1 MFAHPRNRDRSHEF
15 LFVKRSNARA
25 RVSFARLIFAM
36 SSRALRGM
44 LPSLTAILLLVA
56 PARAEETLYGAS
68 GSNNRSGLYVVDP
81 NTAAGTF
88 IDAIRTPDFQ
98 SLLVTGI
105 AFNPLSGILYGTTTD
120 GRLVTIDP
128 GTAVATV
135 IGSLGKSLRDI
146 SFRSDGTLFGFEA
159 NDPFSLATINLN
171 TGAATTVG
179 NSGLASTVGGGL
191 AFSPNDTLYLSAT
204 GHAGTLDTLNPA
216 TGARTIGPILLNSRI
231 GNGEMS
237 ALAFNSLGTLFALDN
252 PNQDLVII
260 DPATGAITDVCSFF
274 DPTDA
279 IAFSPSTLTFTD
291 NQSDANPADRFLD
304 RLPHATKIKATVDF
318 DDTSPGNVVVTLF
331 TPDSFGGVFL
341 ATLWDHELL
350 VDENNQPLTHV
361 HAVVNDI
368 PASDSGVGDFGNFC
382 GGGPPVYSYE
392 LRVLDDPCQQN
403 ESAPV
408 GTGTLKSWSL
418 TLDPVDPGHI
428 APPTVNLYAD
438 SQNHPVPDSIISGSP
453 LTLVATA
460 VGNPSSFPIDRLR
473 ISITEI
479 TNPDPLMQHQS
490 GNTPESYQSNELHP
504 APSNTGATLSYTPP
518 TLPPGDYV
526 IRVVAYDSAGFVQ
539 TLVKNLTVNRGFGL
553 FSVSNVS
560 RTVRTECPETDPDCS
575 SDVIG
580 DYAFPCNKTDFG
592 ATLTLINDT
601 CIDAPNLRVRI
612 VSAAG
617 SAYLEQDCPPDLPDE
632 TDLTA
637 QNPPQ
642 ASVGLVGPL
651 PAHSCETVQIS
662 GVAPAPIQN
671 PNLDPRTGCD
681 LGIGFQIYAVL
692 DECVGG
698 DCGDNGPGEW
708 IQVDSIKVTE
718 GEWPIVGG
726 FGGPGGGVNTM
737 RHGRKKKHRSFI
749 FDSVTIDGP
758 DTVPGSTP
766 QQYTAAVIAKNA
778 TTTKSIDVT
787 AAPGTQWNASAFTIP
802 GGLFQPGQVSANT
815 QVTLLASYTLGHIT
829 KTATK
834 TITVTPTLGSSSVA
848 SEAIS
853 SIDQAIGP
861 LAKKKHKRGKRAR
874 VSVSASPTC
883 INEGGFASFTISAS
897 SINPSRPVT
906 VRYAMSGTATL
917 GTDCTLTGTT
927 GQATIPPG
935 ASSVRV
941 ALNALTNNASPPNP
955 TATLTLRPG
964 PSYKLTKSKTAK
976 AATLTID
983 NSATTCN

>member
-1 MFAHPRNRDRSHEF
+1 MFAHPRNRDPSMKNHF
-15 LFVKRSNARA
+15 FVKRSDAHARA
-25 RVSFARLIFAM
+25 SFARLIFAM

-128 GTAVATV
+128 STAVATV

-291 NQSDANPADRFLD
+291 NQSDATPADGFLD

-331 TPDSFGGVFL
+331 TPDPSNGSNVLL

-368 PASDSGVGDFGNFC
+368 PASDSGVADFGNFC

-438 SQNHPVPDSIISGSP
+438 SLNQPVPDSIISGSP

-479 TNPDPLMQHQS
+479 INPDPLMQHQS
-490 GNTPESYQSNELHP
+490 GNTPESYQSNEIHP
-504 APSNTGATLSYTPP
+504 PPSNTGATLSFTPP
-518 TLPPGDYV
+518 TLPPGDYS

-553 FSVSNVS
+553 FGVSNIS
-560 RTVRTECPETDPDCS
+560 RNVRSECPETDLVCH
-575 SDVIG
+575 SDVSG
-580 DYAFPCNKTDFG
+580 DYALPCNKTDFG

-601 CIDAPNLRVRI
+601 CTDSPNLRVRI

-617 SAYLEQDCPPDLPDE
+617 SAFLELACPPDLPDE

-637 QNPPQ
+637 QDPPQ

-662 GVAPAPIQN
+662 GVAPAPIQT
-671 PNLDPRTGCD
+671 DCD
-681 LGIGFQIYAVL
+681 VGIGFQIYAVL

-698 DCGDNGPGEW
+698 DCGDSGAGEW

-718 GEWPIVGG
+718 GEWPVVGG

-737 RHGRKKKHRSFI
+737 RHGRKKKHSPLI
-749 FDSVTIDGP
+749 FDSVTISGP
-758 DTVPGSTP
+758 DTVPDSAP
-766 QQYTAAVIAKNA
+766 QQYTANVIAKNA
-778 TTTKSIDVT
+778 TTSKSIDVT
-787 AAPGTQWNASAFTIP
+787 AAKRTQWSASAFTIP

-861 LAKKKHKRGKRAR
+861 AKKKHKRGKRSR

-883 INEGGFASFTISAS
+883 INEGGFASFTISSS
-897 SINPSRPVT
+897 SINPSRPIT
-906 VRYAMSGTATL
+906 VHYAMSGTATL
-917 GTDCTLTGTT
+917 GTDYTLSGTT

-935 ASSVRV
+935 ASSVTV
-941 ALNALTNNASPPNP
+941 ALTALDNNASPANP
-955 TATLTLRPG
+955 TATMTLSAG
-964 PSYKLTKSKTAK
+964 AGYKLTKSKTAK

-983 NSATTCN
+983 NSAPTCN